1 MNLNY
6 KDVQKLEL
14 TVTTE
19 QIDNNGRRNQRLI
32 AERTIL
38 VFNTDLDVCSI

>member
-19 QIDNNGRRNQRLI
+19 QIDNNEDEING
-32 AERTIL
+32 
-38 VFNTDLDVCSI
+38 